1 MAGAGYPSAV
11 SSGSSASDP
20 SLAQRRFLWLV
31 WVVLAFTVVVIVSGD
46 VVQATSSGAGCGE
59 SWPRCDGAL
68 LPGLNDQATVV
79 EFVHRMLTTALSIG
93 FVVMLVAAW
102 RLYGTSHRVFK
113 ASAWAS
119 VFLVLEILIGAALV
133 LFGWVE
139 DDASVGRVVADAAHV
154 VNTFLM
160 VAALTL
166 TAFFAGGGRSLPRDD
181 PRRGRLL
188 GGATIIVIVAITGTI
203 NSLADTL
210 AVTESV
216 DLDTTPVAGLLVAVR
231 GVHPFFAILG
241 GLAVFAIVRSLTSG
255 AARVVLLSR
264 AVQVI
269 IVAQFVVGI
278 SNIALLTPME
288 TQVAHLLLADALWI
302 VYILF
307 AATLLTTAETGVGS
321 VQPRERADR

>member
-1 MAGAGYPSAV
+1 
-11 SSGSSASDP
+11 
-20 SLAQRRFLWLV
+20 
-31 WVVLAFTVVVIVSGD
+31 
-46 VVQATSSGAGCGE
+46 VQATSSGAGCGE
-59 SWPRCDGAL
+59 NWPRCDGAL
-68 LPGLNDQATVV
+68 LPGLGDQATVV

-93 FVVMLVAAW
+93 FAVMVVAAW

-113 ASAWAS
+113 ATVWSS

-139 DDASVGRVVADAAHV
+139 DDASMGRVVADAAHV

-160 VAALTL
+160 VGALTL
-166 TAFFAGGGRSLPRDD
+166 TAFFAGGGPSVLRTD

-188 GGATIIVIVAITGTI
+188 GGAAVIVAVAISGAI

-216 DLDTTPVAGLLVAVR
+216 DLDSTPLAGLLVAVR
-231 GVHPFFAILG
+231 GVHPFMAILG
-241 GLAVFAIVRSLTSG
+241 GLAVFAIVRSLTS
-255 AARVVLLSR
+255 AEPWIVRLSWG
-264 AVQVI
+264 VQIV

-278 SNIALLTPME
+278 ANIALLTPME

-302 VYILF
+302 LYVLF
-307 AATLLTTAETGVGS
+307 TAARLTTSEAGIDSTP
-321 VQPRERADR
+321 PRERADR